1 MRPNK
6 ENATPVPGGTVV
18 VLGYLDLGNTP
29 KSVTYAPSVITQ
41 TGTYTLFRT
50 GTGVKYNGSTLT
62 AGSSLLGKLNVTL
75 PAGYAIQSLTID
87 STGLNVSLVVRTLA
101 S

>member
-1 MRPNK
+1 MRQNL
-6 ENATPVPGGTVV
+6 ENDVPVSGGTVV
-18 VLGYLDLGNTP
+18 ILGYLDLGNTP
-29 KSVTYAPSVITQ
+29 KSVSYASSIITQ

-50 GTGVKYNGSTLT
+50 GAGIKYNGSILT

-75 PAGYAIQSLTID
+75 PAGFGIQSLMID
-87 STGLNVSLVVRTLA
+87 TTGLNVSLVVRTLA